1 MDNRAYLAW
10 LQSIQGSQQFVE
22 SQQNESWK
30 KAIDWAQTA
39 GDVVSFGAS
48 FVPGGN
54 LVGSAIDAVS
64 AGVDTAQGDYL
75 DAGLRGTAAVAGLI
89 PGGGAAVKI
98 GAAATKL
105 AKAAKGVEA
114 AKAVVGV
121 AKAAGTA
128 AAATKVGQA
137 TIGAV
142 NAGKGAVKAAGTA
155 AAGTKVGQATIGAVK
170 TGKSVV
176 DAVKAAK
183 AGMSGAGAVAK
194 GTEVAAGAAKGTE
207 LATTATT
214 LGGRMAGAARTTGK
228 AVTKTAQAVND
239 YGAKHQSNASNTFGS
254 KDSQYYSDPKSPT
267 QQEREFLAPV
277 SAEAQSNLVSQ
288 GTKPTDS
295 RKRDSMDPAF
305 SYRGAYGM
313 FRPVG
318 YGMNENNLNKMVNTH
333 VNKFLKSKKGKELK
347 SEVKNIAKKRVD

>member
-1 MDNRAYLAW
+1 MDKRAYLAW

-30 KAIDWAQTA
+30 QAIDWAQTA

-142 NAGKGAVKAAGTA
+142 KAAGTA
-155 AAGTKVGQATIGAVK
+155 AAATKVGQATIGAVN
-170 TGKSVV
+170 TGKGVV

-207 LATTATT
+207 LATTATS

-228 AVTKTAQAVND
+228 AVAKGAEAVND
-239 YGAKHQSNASNTFGS
+239 YGAKHQSNASDTFGK
-254 KDSQYYSDPKSPT
+254 KDSQYYSGKEGGAA
-267 QQEREFLAPV
+267 ERDFLAPISGEV
-277 SAEAQSNLVSQ
+277 QSNLVSQ
-288 GTKPTDS
+288 GTQPTNS
-295 RKRDSMDPAF
+295 HKRDSMDPAF

-318 YGMNENNLNKMVNTH
+318 YGMNENILNKMVNTH

>member
-1 MDNRAYLAW
+1 MDKRAYLAW

-98 GAAATKL
+98 GAAAMKVG
-105 AKAAKGVEA
+105 KAAKG
-114 AKAVVGV
+114 AKAVTTTVNAV
-121 AKAAGTA
+121 KTAGNA
-128 AAATKVGQA
+128 AAATKAGQA

-142 NAGKGAVKAAGTA
+142 RTAGTA
-155 AAGTKVGQATIGAVK
+155 LAGTKAGQATIGAVK

-183 AGMSGAGAVAK
+183 TGMSGAGAVAK
-194 GTEVAAGAAKGTE
+194 GTEAT
-207 LATTATT
+207 TTATT

-228 AVTKTAQAVND
+228 AVAKTAQAVND
-239 YGAKHQSNASNTFGS
+239 YGAKHQSNASDTFGK
-254 KDSQYYSDPKSPT
+254 KDSQYYSGKEGGAA
-267 QQEREFLAPV
+267 EREFLAPISGEV
-277 SAEAQSNLVSQ
+277 QSNLVTQ
-288 GTKPTDS
+288 GTQPTDS
-295 RKRDSMDPAF
+295 RKRDNNMDPAF

-318 YGMNENNLNKMVNTH
+318 YGMNENILNKMVNTH
-333 VNKFLKSKKGKELK
+333 VNKFLKSKKGKQLK

>member
-1 MDNRAYLAW
+1 MDKRAYLAW
-10 LQSIQGSQQFVE
+10 LQSIQGSP
-22 SQQNESWK
+22 QNEGFK
-30 KAIDWAQTA
+30 KALDWVQTA
-39 GDVVSFGAS
+39 GDVASLGLS
-48 FVPGGN
+48 FVPGAN
-54 LVGSAIDAVS
+54 VIGSAIDAVS
-64 AGVDTAQGDYL
+64 AGIDVAQGDYL
-75 DAGLRGTAAVAGLI
+75 DAGLRGTAAGVGLI

-98 GAAATKL
+98 GAAATNVG
-105 AKAAKGVEA
+105 KAAKTVETAKAIGGA
-114 AKAVVGV
+114 AKAVE
-121 AKAAGTA
+121 TA
-128 AAATKVGQA
+128 T
-137 TIGAV
+137 T
-142 NAGKGAVKAAGTA
+142 
-155 AAGTKVGQATIGAVK
+155 GTKVGQATIGAAK
-170 TGKSVV
+170 AGKGTV
-176 DAVKAAK
+176 DAVQAAK
-183 AGMSGAGAVAK
+183 AGTSGAGAVTK
-194 GTEVAAGAAKGTE
+194 GTEVAAGAAIGTKT
-207 LATTATT
+207 ATTATS
-214 LGGRMAGAARTTGK
+214 LGGRMAGAAKTTTK
-228 AVTKTAQAVND
+228 AVAKTAQAVND

-254 KDSQYYSDPKSPT
+254 KDSQYYSDPKRPT

>member
-1 MDNRAYLAW
+1 MDKRAYLAW

-98 GAAATKL
+98 GAAAMKVG
-105 AKAAKGVEA
+105 KAAKG
-114 AKAVVGV
+114 AKAVTTTVNAV
-121 AKAAGTA
+121 KTAGNA
-128 AAATKVGQA
+128 AAATKAGQA

-142 NAGKGAVKAAGTA
+142 RTAGTA
-155 AAGTKVGQATIGAVK
+155 LAGTKAGQATIGAVK

-183 AGMSGAGAVAK
+183 TGMSGAGAVAK
-194 GTEVAAGAAKGTE
+194 GTEAT
-207 LATTATT
+207 TTATT

-228 AVTKTAQAVND
+228 AVAKTAQAVND
-239 YGAKHQSNASNTFGS
+239 YGAKHQSNASDTFGK
-254 KDSQYYSDPKSPT
+254 KDSQYYSGKEGGAA
-267 QQEREFLAPV
+267 EREFLAPISGEV
-277 SAEAQSNLVSQ
+277 QSNLVSQ
-288 GTKPTDS
+288 GTQPTDS
-295 RKRDSMDPAF
+295 RKRDNSMDPAF

-318 YGMNENNLNKMVNTH
+318 YGMNENILNKMVNTH
-333 VNKFLKSKKGKELK
+333 VNKFLKSKKGKQLK

>member
-10 LQSIQGSQQFVE
+10 LQSIQGSP
-22 SQQNESWK
+22 QNEGFK
-30 KAIDWAQTA
+30 KALDWAQTA

-64 AGVDTAQGDYL
+64 AGIDVAQGDYL
-75 DAGLRGTAAVAGLI
+75 DAGLRGAAAGAGLI

-98 GAAATKL
+98 GAAAMK
-105 AKAAKGVEA
+105 AGKAAKG
-114 AKAVVGV
+114 AKVV
-121 AKAAGTA
+121 TN
-128 AAATKVGQA
+128 T
-137 TIGAV
+137 V
-142 NAGKGAVKAAGTA
+142 NAAKAAGTA
-155 AAGTKVGQATIGAVK
+155 AAGTKVGQATIGTVRTAGTALAGTKVGQATIGAVN
-170 TGKSVV
+170 TGKDVV

-183 AGMSGAGAVAK
+183 AGMSGAGAVIK

-207 LATTATT
+207 LATTATS

-228 AVTKTAQAVND
+228 AMAKTAQAVND
-239 YGAKHQSNASNTFGS
+239 YGAKLQSNAKIGDTYQPYNTG
-254 KDSQYYSDPKSPT
+254 KDGGLIP
-267 QQEREFLAPV
+267 QERDFLAPV
-277 SAEAQSNLVSQ
+277 SGDVQSNLVSQ
-288 GTKPTDS
+288 GTQATDS
-295 RKRDSMDPAF
+295 RKRDNSMDPAF

-318 YGMNENNLNKMVNTH
+318 YGMNENILNKMVNTH

>member
-10 LQSIQGSQQFVE
+10 LQSIQGSP
-22 SQQNESWK
+22 QNEGFK
-30 KAIDWAQTA
+30 KALDWAQTA

-239 YGAKHQSNASNTFGS
+239 YGAKHQSNASDKFGKGDIYQPYNANKS
-254 KDSQYYSDPKSPT
+254 GIDLITPEKD
-267 QQEREFLAPV
+267 FLAPV
-277 SAEAQSNLVSQ
+277 SGEVQSNLVSQ